1 MPTPLGDT
9 LPSITPHSTSD
20 NPRRSHLP
28 VHHDPQFPYAQELDD
43 LSTSAVQ
50 RHRKHTSTHSRSN
63 DTTEAEDSKHLLG
76 DQDSADEDEQDLESD
91 SMGTRSRKGGKTA
104 EPLGSSS
111 ATGGEDALHQNGS
124 MNNNVEY
131 RRKNANIDSPL
142 VTANLMARESFTLD
156 DPVPKTPIMNNHGFF
171 QLPMSDRRN
180 FGLLVLL
187 YFLQGVPM
195 GLATGSVPFL
205 LKPHMSYSALGVFSL
220 ASYPYS
226 LKLLWSPV
234 VDAIWSPKVGRRK
247 SWIMPIQMLSGFG
260 MIWLGSNIKEMM
272 TKAGE
277 NEGAG
282 IWGFTGWWFFLV
294 FMCATQDIA
303 VDGWALTLLTP
314 GNISYAS
321 TAQTVGLTAGQFM
334 SFTIFLAFNAPDFA
348 NKWFRKTPLDEGVM
362 TLGGYLTFWGWTY
375 IIVTIGLALLKREE
389 KTKNEDGIWDVYK
402 VMWGVL
408 KLKNIQTIIIIH
420 LIAKIGFQAND
431 AVTNLKL
438 IDKGFSQEDM
448 ALTVLI
454 DFPFEIGLGYY
465 AGKWSTTYTPMR
477 LWCWGFVGRLIA
489 AVIAQITVIIFPAN
503 GVDTWYLLVVIA
515 EHIFST
521 FTNTVMF
528 VAISAFHARIAD
540 PVIGG
545 TYMTLLATYV
555 PLYFYFA
562 CFYINNPQRF
572 QSRRHIPA
580 LLRAQTRRCF
590 HSRDVYPPSIRL
602 QTLA

>member
-9 LPSITPHSTSD
+9 LSSTSHSKND
-20 NPRRSHLP
+20 QHSRLP
-28 VHHDPQFPYAQELDD
+28 LHHDAQYPHAQELDD
-43 LSTSAVQ
+43 LSPSTSHQHQ
-50 RHRKHTSTHSRSN
+50 RHKKNLQISSAAAGNHQP
-63 DTTEAEDSKHLLG
+63 DTQALLSETFEGDED
-76 DQDSADEDEQDLESD
+76 DDEDEDDDNLH
-91 SMGTRSRKGGKTA
+91 SMGTTRSRRQHSQG
-104 EPLGSSS
+104 PNGSAASNR
-111 ATGGEDALHQNGS
+111 GENGS
-124 MNNNVEY
+124 MNSNVEY
-131 RRKNANIDSPL
+131 RRKGAAIDSPT
-142 VTANLMARESFTLD
+142 VTANLMARESFSLD
-156 DPVPKTPIMNNHGFF
+156 EHVPRTPTINNHGFF
-171 QLPMSDRRN
+171 QLPMHDRRN

-205 LKPHMSYSALGVFSL
+205 LKPYMSYSALGVFTL

-226 LKLLWSPV
+226 LKLLWSPI
-234 VDAIWSPKVGRRK
+234 VDACWSPKIGRRK
-247 SWIMPIQMLSGFG
+247 SWILPIQLFSGVGML
-260 MIWLGSNIKEMM
+260 WLGARVKAMM
-272 TKAGE
+272 VAASE
-277 NEGAG
+277 DDGAG

-294 FMCATQDIA
+294 FTCATQDIA

-334 SFTIFLAFNAPDFA
+334 SYTVFLAFNSPDFA
-348 NKWFRKTPLDEGVM
+348 NKWFRKTPLDYGVM

-375 IIVTIGLALLKREE
+375 IIVTIGLAALKKEE

-408 KLKNIQTIIIIH
+408 KLKNIQTIIVIH

-438 IDKGFSQEDM
+438 IDKGFSQEDL

-454 DFPFEIGLGYY
+454 DFPFEIALGYY

-477 LWCWGFVGRLIA
+477 LWCWGFVGRLVA
-489 AVIAQITVIIFPAN
+489 AILAQITVMIFPVN

-521 FTNTVMF
+521 FTSTIMF
-528 VAISAFHARIAD
+528 VSVSAFHARIAD

-545 TYMTLLATYV
+545 TYMTLLAT
-555 PLYFYFA
+555 
-562 CFYINNPQRF
+562 
-572 QSRRHIPA
+572 
-580 LLRAQTRRCF
+580 
-590 HSRDVYPPSIRL
+590 
-602 QTLA
+602 

>member
-1 MPTPLGDT
+1 
-9 LPSITPHSTSD
+9 
-20 NPRRSHLP
+20 
-28 VHHDPQFPYAQELDD
+28 
-43 LSTSAVQ
+43 
-50 RHRKHTSTHSRSN
+50 
-63 DTTEAEDSKHLLG
+63 
-76 DQDSADEDEQDLESD
+76 
-91 SMGTRSRKGGKTA
+91 MGARSRRQNSQEPKGSTA
-104 EPLGSSS
+104 KRGENGS
-111 ATGGEDALHQNGS
+111 AANGS

-131 RRKNANIDSPL
+131 RRKNASLESPAI
-142 VTANLMARESFTLD
+142 TANLMARESFSLD
-156 DPVPKTPIMNNHGFF
+156 EHVPRTPTINNHGFF
-171 QLPMSDRRN
+171 QLPMQDRRN

-205 LKPHMSYSALGVFSL
+205 LKPYMSYSALGVFTL

-226 LKLLWSPV
+226 LKLLWSPI
-234 VDAIWSPKVGRRK
+234 VDACWSPKIGRRK
-247 SWIMPIQMLSGFG
+247 SWILPIQLFSGVGML
-260 MIWLGSNIKEMM
+260 WLGARVKEMM
-272 TKAGE
+272 ITAGA
-277 NEGAG
+277 NDGAG

-294 FMCATQDIA
+294 FTCATQDIA
-303 VDGWALTLLTP
+303 VDGWALTLLSP

-334 SFTIFLAFNAPDFA
+334 SYTVFLAFNSPDFA
-348 NKWFRKTPLDEGVM
+348 NKWFRNTPLDYGVF

-375 IIVTIGLALLKREE
+375 IIVTIGLAALKREE
-389 KTKNEDGIWDVYK
+389 RTKNEDGIWDVYK

-431 AVTNLKL
+431 GVTNLKL
-438 IDKGFSQEDM
+438 IDKGFSQEDL

-454 DFPFEIGLGYY
+454 DFPFEIALGYY

-477 LWCWGFVGRLIA
+477 LWCWGFVGRLVA
-489 AVIAQITVIIFPAN
+489 AVLAQITVVIFPAK

-528 VAISAFHARIAD
+528 VSISAFHARIAD

-545 TYMTLLATYV
+545 TYMTLLATVSNLGGTFPRFFVLKLVDAFTVATCIPPEAGSTLSPKLKGPLLSPTDIFSCALGAEKDRCIQGGGHCDIQRDGYYV
-555 PLYFYFA
+555 MNIVCVIIGIITFWG
-562 CFYINNPQRF
+562 YIK
-572 QSRRHIPA
+572 PA
-580 LLRAQTRRCF
+580 ALKLQALPLRAWRIAEG
-590 HSRDVYPPSIRL
+590 SS
-602 QTLA
+602 